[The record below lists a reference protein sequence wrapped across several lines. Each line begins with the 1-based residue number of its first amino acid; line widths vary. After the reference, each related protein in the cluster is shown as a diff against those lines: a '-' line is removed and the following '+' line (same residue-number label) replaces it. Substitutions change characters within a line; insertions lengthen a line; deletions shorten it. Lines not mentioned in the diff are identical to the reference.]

1 MGRYRLTSIRAM
13 MTFQALARTFAL
25 LGIWAGLTACYPELG
40 GAKTGAELAPSLDVL
55 REVAP
60 DHHRRLADGTFD
72 TLSIPEQLDFV
83 AEVQAIGREHRRVE
97 REKSRAA
104 RRRLAVEFLDSIETL
119 TPESAEE
126 VLQVNRIWLLED
138 LKFESDAVAM
148 EDSFLWVERQLVEAG
163 G

>member
-1 MGRYRLTSIRAM
+1 M

-25 LGIWAGLTACYPELG
+25 LGICAVLTACDSELG
-40 GAKTGAELAPSLDVL
+40 GAKTGAELAPSLDIL

-97 REKSRAA
+97 REKSRAV
-104 RRRLAVEFLDSIETL
+104 RRRLAVEFLDSIKTF

-126 VLQVNRIWLLED
+126 VLQANRIWLLED
-138 LKFESDAVAM
+138 LKFESDAVAI
-148 EDSFLWVERQLVEAG
+148 EDSFLWVERQLVEVG